1 MTPEQLEARFPL
13 VSKRDPTDPLIDR
26 LGMGFRREQR
36 ASDLRRV
43 AAELLEQMHTYD
55 LEVVGW
61 VVKFAADLE
70 ALADA

>member
-1 MTPEQLEARFPL
+1 MSTPQEALEKRFPL
-13 VSKRDPTDPLIDR
+13 VPLEDVVLDR
-26 LGMGFRREQR
+26 EEAHVRYQR

-43 AAELLEQMHTYD
+43 AAELLEQMHSYD